1 MKHAATFGPRLIA
14 RPAGPLRTVAVVR
27 PPSSIETARTMSGE
41 PGAIYARALEQ
52 HAIFVKTLEYY
63 GVSTIV
69 LEPAGDDPYEAAA
82 ADAAIVFED
91 GALIARPTAMSRRG
105 EAERIEAEFAR
116 LDVPLA
122 GHIVAPG
129 LLDGGDVL
137 LVGTTAFV
145 GVGRR
150 GNGIGRSGFAS
161 VARAHG
167 YSLVEVALADD
178 VTSLRSI
185 AGVVAHDT
193 VVLGADKLDVGAFA
207 GFKTILLERGESLAA
222 GVLCLG
228 EHHVLADMRYRT
240 SLSIMRQ
247 AGLVVESIDLYEF
260 AKIGVAPAMLA
271 LALKRD

>member
-1 MKHAATFGPRLIA
+1 MP
-14 RPAGPLRTVAVVR
+14 
-27 PPSSIETARTMSGE
+27 GE

-52 HAIFVKTLEYY
+52 HAIFVKTLEYC
-63 GVSTIV
+63 GVQTIV

-82 ADAAIVFED
+82 ADSAVVFED
-91 GALIARPTAMSRRG
+91 GALIARPSAMSRRG

-137 LVGTTAFV
+137 LAGNTAFI
-145 GVGRR
+145 GAGKR
-150 GNGIGRSGFAS
+150 GNGIGRNGFAK
-161 VARAHG
+161 VARARG
-167 YSLVEVALADD
+167 YRVVEVALADG
-178 VTSLRSI
+178 VASLRSI
-185 AGVVAHDT
+185 ASAVSHDT
-193 VVLGADKLDVGAFA
+193 VVLGADRLDVGAFD

-228 EHHVLADMRYRT
+228 EHHVLADLRYRT
-240 SLSIMRQ
+240 SLSIMRK

-260 AKIGVAPAMLA
+260 AKIGVSPSMLA
-271 LALKRD
+271 LAIKRD

>member
-1 MKHAATFGPRLIA
+1 MKQTATFGPRLVA
-14 RPAGPLRTVAVVR
+14 RPAGPLRTAVLVR
-27 PPSSIETARTMSGE
+27 PPSAIENARTMPGE
-41 PGAIYARALEQ
+41 PGAIYPRALEQ
-52 HAIFVKTLEYY
+52 HASLVKILEFC
-63 GVSTIV
+63 GVKTIV
-69 LEPAGDDPYEAAA
+69 LEPAGDDPDEAAA

-105 EAERIEAEFAR
+105 EATRIEIEFAA

-137 LVGTTAFV
+137 LAGTTAFV
-145 GVGRR
+145 GVGNR
-150 GNGIGRSGFAS
+150 GNGIGRSGLAS

-167 YSLVEVALADD
+167 YRVLEVALAEG
-178 VTSLRSI
+178 VTSLQSI

-240 SLSIMRQ
+240 SLSIMRK

-260 AKIGVAPAMLA
+260 AKIGVSPSMLA

>member
-1 MKHAATFGPRLIA
+1 MP
-14 RPAGPLRTVAVVR
+14 
-27 PPSSIETARTMSGE
+27 GE

-52 HAIFVKTLEYY
+52 HAILVKTLEYC
-63 GVSTIV
+63 GVQAIV
-69 LEPAGDDPYEAAA
+69 LEPAGDDPYEAAV
-82 ADAAIVFED
+82 ADSAVVFED
-91 GALIARPTAMSRRG
+91 GALIARPSAMSRRG

-137 LVGTTAFV
+137 LAGNTAFL
-145 GVGRR
+145 GAGKR
-150 GNGIGRSGFAS
+150 GNGIGRNGFAT
-161 VARAHG
+161 VARARG
-167 YSLVEVALADD
+167 YRVVEVALADG
-178 VTSLRSI
+178 VASLRSI
-185 AGVVAHDT
+185 AGAVSHDT
-193 VVLGADKLDVGAFA
+193 VVLGADKLDVGAFE

-228 EHHVLADMRYRT
+228 EHHVLADLRYRT
-240 SLSIMRQ
+240 SLSIMRK

-260 AKIGVAPAMLA
+260 AKIGVSPSMLA

>member
-1 MKHAATFGPRLIA
+1 MKQTATFGPRLIA
-14 RPAGPLRTVAVVR
+14 RPAGTLRTAALVR
-27 PPSSIETARTMSGE
+27 PPASIENARTLPGE

-52 HAIFVKTLEYY
+52 HAMLVKLLEYCGVKT
-63 GVSTIV
+63 SV

-82 ADAAIVFED
+82 ADAAVVFED

-105 EAERIEAEFAR
+105 EADRMEAQFAR

-137 LVGTTAFV
+137 LAGTTAFV

-150 GNGIGRSGFAS
+150 GNGVGRSGFAT

-167 YSLVEVALADD
+167 YRVVEVALADG
-178 VTSLRSI
+178 VTSLQSI

-193 VVLGADKLDVGAFA
+193 VVLGADKLDVGAFE
-207 GFKTILLERGESLAA
+207 GFNTILLDRGESLAA

-240 SLSIMRQ
+240 SLSIMRK

-260 AKIGVAPAMLA
+260 AKIGVSPSMLA
-271 LALKRD
+271 VALKRD

>member
-1 MKHAATFGPRLIA
+1 MNQTATYGPRLVA
-14 RPAGPLRTVAVVR
+14 RPAGPLRIAALVR
-27 PPSSIETARTMSGE
+27 PPSAIENARTMPGE
-41 PGAIYARALEQ
+41 PGAIYVRALEQ
-52 HAIFVKTLEYY
+52 HAVFVKTLEFH
-63 GVSTIV
+63 GVKTIV

-105 EAERIEAEFAR
+105 EADRMQVEFAR
-116 LDVPLA
+116 LDVPIA
-122 GHIVAPG
+122 GNIVAPG

-137 LVGTTAFV
+137 LAGTTAFV

-150 GNGIGRSGFAS
+150 GNRIGRSGFTT
-161 VARAHG
+161 VARAQG
-167 YSLVEVALADD
+167 YRVVEVAVAEG

-185 AGVVAHDT
+185 AGAVSHDT
-193 VVLGADKLDVGAFA
+193 VVLGADKLDIGAFE
-207 GFKTILLERGESLAA
+207 GFKTILLDPGESLAA

-228 EHHVLADMRYRT
+228 EHHVLADTRYRT
-240 SLSIMRQ
+240 SLSIMRK

-260 AKIGVAPAMLA
+260 AKIGVSPSMLA